1 MLIIN
6 ADDWGINK
14 DSTNK
19 SLDCFK
25 NKRITSATAMMFMS
39 DSERAA
45 DLALESELDV
55 GLHLNLDTRF
65 ERSFFKSKLN
75 KYHEK
80 ISSFLNKN
88 KYNQI
93 VYNPFLKN
101 AFEYVFKKQYEEY
114 VRLYNKPPSHID
126 GHHHMHLSINMII
139 DKIIP
144 NGTKIRRNFSFKTSE
159 KNAVNRLYRRLI
171 DYYIM
176 KRYVT
181 TDYFFDIFPLNI
193 IRLKKIFKL
202 SINEKVEIMVH
213 PENLMQ
219 YTFLMKDEFM
229 KMICNLNTVSYE
241 SI

>member
-1 MLIIN
+1 
-6 ADDWGINK
+6 
-14 DSTNK
+14 
-19 SLDCFK
+19 
-25 NKRITSATAMMFMS
+25 
-39 DSERAA
+39 
-45 DLALESELDV
+45 
-55 GLHLNLDTRF
+55 
-65 ERSFFKSKLN
+65 
-75 KYHEK
+75 
-80 ISSFLNKN
+80 
-88 KYNQI
+88 
-93 VYNPFLKN
+93 
-101 AFEYVFKKQYEEY
+101 
-114 VRLYNKPPSHID
+114 
-126 GHHHMHLSINMII
+126 MII
-139 DKIIP
+139 GKIIP
-144 NGTKIRRNFSFKTSE
+144 NGTKVRRNFSFKTSE